1 MSAFQPHDAH
11 SAGEMS
17 FLDHLEALR
26 MHIVRSLVAILAV
39 AVGVFLSK
47 SFVFDQVLFGPR
59 REDFITY
66 RILCRISEALCLK
79 PVPFDILT
87 RELGEQFMVHVKS
100 SFWIGL
106 VIAFPYVFWEFWRF
120 VKPALYAKEQKAAR
134 GLVLICSGLFSLG
147 VCFGYF
153 ILSPFAITF
162 LAGYQ
167 VGDVTSAPTLSSY
180 ISYMVMFTIP
190 VGLVFELPVIAWFLS
205 KIGLLTPSFLRQY
218 RREAIVV
225 VLIVAAVITP
235 PDVTSQIIVAIP
247 ILFLY
252 EVSIYISAR
261 VERAAEKEW
270 NEPSPDTK
278 TED

>member
-1 MSAFQPHDAH
+1 MSAFQPHDAQP
-11 SAGEMS
+11 AGEMS

-26 MHIVRSLVAILAV
+26 MHIVRSLVAIIAV

-47 SFVFDQVLFGPR
+47 TFVFDQVLFGPR

-134 GLVLICSGLFSLG
+134 GLVLICSVLFSLG

-190 VGLVFELPVIAWFLS
+190 VGLVFELPVVAWFLS

-218 RREAIVV
+218 RREALVV

-235 PDVTSQIIVAIP
+235 PDVTSQVIVAIP
-247 ILFLY
+247 ILILY

-270 NEPSPDTK
+270 KEPSPDTK